1 MILQTATTAANA
13 WTIHA
18 RPIIRAYLAMEDVSV
33 NSAWLEASAMQ
44 RQGKHDG
51 DKDAET
57 EGFVRVQSYNE
68 ATRYIDT
75 CQSSLYDMLEGIRDN
90 YLADQCPPMP
100 DDDDDAAWDA
110 RDAFND
116 ELARSVISVDAA
128 VRMVEGE

>member
-1 MILQTATTAANA
+1 MDIVEATIHANA

-18 RPIIRAYLAMEDVSV
+18 RPIIRTYLTMDDVSIS
-33 NSAWLEASAMQ
+33 SAWLEASAMH
-44 RQGKHDG
+44 RKAKRDG
-51 DKDAET
+51 DKNAET

-68 ATRYIDT
+68 AMRYIAS

-100 DDDDDAAWDA
+100 DDDDEAAWDA